1 MRCFRLNTSI
11 AWSQCRD
18 RRSRVSAGIIDDD
31 ATSRDLVL
39 QAKKKHTH
47 TKIKHT
53 YIHETLERRR
63 RRNE

>member
-47 TKIKHT
+47 KNQT
-53 YIHETLERRR
+53 YIYT
-63 RRNE
+63 

>member
-31 ATSRDLVL
+31 TTSRDLVL
-39 QAKKKHTH
+39 QAKKTH